1 VDGGKMKLQR
11 ILLLKLVVVIITL
24 FISHPGFSQVKSE
37 ETISFSG
44 IIDSIPKD
52 PKFIVVNERRV
63 FLSSNTK
70 IASAKG
76 SILKRND
83 LKRGLGVSIEGV
95 QGPEGIYAEK
105 ITVLATPKIRP

>member
-1 VDGGKMKLQR
+1 MKLQR
-11 ILLLKLVVVIITL
+11 ILLLKLIVVIATL
-24 FISHPGFSQVKSE
+24 FIFHPAFSQVTRE

-44 IIDSIPKD
+44 TIDSIPKD

-63 FLSSNTK
+63 YISSNTK
-70 IASAKG
+70 IANTKG

-95 QGPEGIYAEK
+95 QKPEGIFAGK
-105 ITVLATPKIRP
+105 ITVLLTPKIKP